1 MNPLTPTQC
10 RQVVRDI
17 LLQVRTAL
25 DVVPGT
31 RQPALTQLLDEA
43 AVAVW
48 RAHHPTRPPAGQAA
62 SWLAAEAAFRLA
74 RAKGWQPAGLTD
86 PELPQML
93 ARLDDLAPIVRV
105 RLLATAADHT
115 LPRVRASGQNPRSHM
130 RPGPCPCPCNNAA
143 TTAPCGCGHRG
154 CGNRRR

>member
-1 MNPLTPTQC
+1 MIPLTPTQC
-10 RQVVRDI
+10 RPAVRDI
-17 LLQVRTAL
+17 LLQVRAAL
-25 DVVPGT
+25 GAVPGT

-48 RAHHPTRPPAGQAA
+48 RTHHPTRPLSRPAA

-86 PELPQML
+86 PELPRML
-93 ARLDDLAPIVRV
+93 ARLDDLAPIVRI
-105 RLLATAADHT
+105 RLLAAAADHT
-115 LPRVRASGQNPRSHM
+115 LPRAHASGEKRLSRARS
-130 RPGPCPCPCNNAA
+130 GPCPCRCNSPA
-143 TTAPCGCGHRG
+143 TAGPCGCGHRG